1 MNREPPSVTSRQTDT
16 ETDTDTDGGRRAT
29 VARSGDP

>member
-1 MNREPPSVTSRQTDT
+1 MNREPSSVTSRQTDT